1 MPKDAL
7 ADTVVDLDR
16 LLRAVDSHE
25 ALSVSYLR
33 ELRDELESTLRTIKA
48 LHAEQTS
55 LTARRQ
61 EVTQLLRITK
71 NKGKDQAVRLR
82 SALKAHFGHRFE
94 GLVHFQI
101 RPVRRRSR
109 SVPEEVGIAN
119 LDSLIAARTPG
130 ASPARSA
137 APAELSSASP
147 DSPPASLET
156 GADSPEQS

>member
-16 LLRAVDSHE
+16 LVRAVDSHE
-25 ALSVSYLR
+25 ALSVTYLR
-33 ELRDELESTLRTIKA
+33 QLRDELESTLRTIKA

-71 NKGKDQAVRLR
+71 AKGKDLAVKLR

-94 GLVHFQI
+94 GLVQFQI
-101 RPVRRRSR
+101 RPVRRRTR
-109 SVPEEVGIAN
+109 SISEEAGIAN
-119 LDSLIAARTPG
+119 LASLMAAHEPG

-137 APAELSSASP
+137 APAEPSSASP
-147 DSPPASLET
+147 NSPPAIPET